1 MLGETSLCKK
11 SWHTFLNAIDH
22 PHLAVVSSLAS
33 SSCFF
38 PYSEEVHSR
47 HHFTSKKMQKII
59 IQYFDTESQKM
70 TKLFFRILI
79 NFVILNAWNLPIYVC
94 NFFVSKM
101 AQCEEVGGG
110 TMSIYGK
117 GVIIIDLFCVNSST
131 PVLEIEGDKLSLVYG
146 SSIRVCIR
154 IG

>member
-38 PYSEEVHSR
+38 PYSEEVHSG

-59 IQYFDTESQKM
+59 IQYFDTENQKM
-70 TKLFFRILI
+70 STIFFQNSYKFCHAFWMPEISQYMYATFLI
-79 NFVILNAWNLPIYVC
+79 Q
-94 NFFVSKM
+94 KM
-101 AQCEEVGGG
+101 AHCEEVGGG
-110 TMSIYGK
+110 DHVYLWERGHHHR
-117 GVIIIDLFCVNSST
+117 
-131 PVLEIEGDKLSLVYG
+131 SLL
-146 SSIRVCIR
+146 C
-154 IG
+154 